1 MRREGRLLYTSTR
14 RPPVSPY
21 AIIRPMFPPPL
32 SIAPRLSGVNRAAAR
47 NFLIVHSGLLICA
60 LFLLAGLATAGD
72 YSVSP
77 DETNQRRIAQANLDY
92 ILGQADRIATPNYH
106 DRVYGIAF
114 ELPLLLAER
123 ALGLTDYYQ
132 IHRLR
137 SILTHLFFIIGGY
150 FCYLL
155 AYRLFNNRL
164 IAVLALLIFLL
175 HPRIYAHSFLNS
187 KDPVFLSMFSLALYL
202 LERAFR
208 RDTLGAF
215 ILLGIAVGLLTNLR
229 IMGVML
235 FPAVIAMRVL
245 DLFYAGGGPERK
257 RLLLTAGLFSL
268 AAGLTVYALSPYA
281 WTNPIDYLA
290 ASLALT
296 IDHPTIVW
304 QLFQGRLYWSNE
316 LPPHY
321 TATWFSI
328 TMPPLILLLGGIGAA
343 VVVAQAIARPGAFFR
358 NTRQRFLLLALA
370 VFLLPPLAAALL
382 SSSQNNDWRHFYFLY
397 APFCLLAAWGGGWLR
412 AGLRRQG
419 GWPAGTLF
427 LMGTGLGLILLQ
439 LIQLHPFQYSY
450 FNFLVDRT
458 TPEQLRTQYNLDHW
472 QLAYRQGLE
481 YLLKRHPDETLAVRT
496 RARRRNLPPT
506 GGHRLLPPA
515 GEGRA
520 DYELLY
526 QSEGSQPDL
535 TFNTAYRFR
544 LYNNTLIA
552 VRPLDSARMTPAA
565 IAAYREIYRQAV
577 AGEPIIR
584 ADYQVYRQG
593 QRLTFIKENCPPE
606 SRDARFSVKLF
617 PPDPELLPPPAAA
630 VSAYIYPHRLSSYPV
645 RLDGLCLA
653 VIQLPAAARGDI
665 ILAQHPPDPA
675 RPTAIWEEL
684 YSLSPP
690 GLREQIAE
698 LQSQQPPPDPDAFAV
713 FLDQDAAGGY
723 RLLYAKE
730 NCAPAEY
737 ATPLTLHIYPVN
749 LADLP
754 ARHRDNGF
762 DNRDFSLGQYGGRP
776 GGECLAVVPLPDYPI
791 AAIRTGQSG
800 IWETNLYPP
809 ANPDDLRAAYAA
821 LSDIQPA
828 ARADFALYIQD
839 NRLIYLRETCAAA
852 DTAAA
857 FFLHILPAD
866 VSDLPAERQA
876 AGFANWDF
884 DFARWGGSFDGKCLA
899 AVPLPDYPVKEIRTG
914 QVQAEQ
920 GESWAVE
927 LMVEW

>member
-1 MRREGRLLYTSTR
+1 MTVAGREGRSLC
-14 RPPVSPY
+14 
-21 AIIRPMFPPPL
+21 AIIRPMFPPLRRIFPL
-32 SIAPRLSGVNRAAAR
+32 LADRRRAAAR
-47 NFLIVHSGLLICA
+47 NFLTVHGGLLICA
-60 LFLLAGLATAGD
+60 LFMLVGLVTAGG

-137 SILTHLFFIIGGY
+137 SILTHLFFIVGGY
-150 FCYLL
+150 FCYRL
-155 AYRLFNNRL
+155 AYRLFGSRL
-164 IAVLALLIFLL
+164 LAILALLIFLL

-215 ILLGIAVGLLTNLR
+215 VLLGIAVGALTNLR

-235 FPAVIAMRVL
+235 FPAVIAMRGL
-245 DLFYAGGGPERK
+245 DLLYAGNGPERK
-257 RLLLTAGLFSL
+257 GILLTAGLFIL

-281 WTNPIDYLA
+281 WTNPGDYLA

-296 IDHPTIVW
+296 MDHPTVVR
-304 QLFQGRLYWSNE
+304 QLFQGQLYLSNE

-328 TMPPLILLLGGIGAA
+328 TMPPLILLMGGIGAA
-343 VVVAQAIARPGAFFR
+343 AVAVRGIDRPGAFFR
-358 NTRQRFLLLALA
+358 NTRLRFWGLLLA

-382 SSSQNNDWRHFYFLY
+382 GPSQNNDWRHFYFLY
-397 APFCLLAAWGGGWLR
+397 APFGLLAAGGLGWLR

-419 GWPAGTLF
+419 GWRCGGYGLAGL
-427 LMGTGLGLILLQ
+427 GLGLILLQ
-439 LIQLHPFQYSY
+439 LVQLHPFQYSY

-458 TPEQLRTQYNLDHW
+458 TPERLRTQYNLDHW
-472 QLAYRQGLE
+472 RLAYRPGLE
-481 YLLKRHPDETLAVRT
+481 YLRERHPEETLAVRT
-496 RARRRNLPPT
+496 RSRRSTLPPA
-506 GGHRLLPPA
+506 GGQRLLPPA
-515 GEGRA
+515 GDGRA

-526 QSEGSQPDL
+526 QPEGSQPDL
-535 TFNTAYRFR
+535 AFNAAYRFR

-565 IAAYREIYRQAV
+565 VAAYREIYRQAV

-584 ADYQVYRQG
+584 ADYKVYLNDK
-593 QRLTFIKENCPPE
+593 RLTFIRENCPPD
-606 SRDARFSVKLF
+606 SPDARFSVKFF

-630 VSAYIYPHRLSSYPV
+630 VGAYIYPHRLSSYPV
-645 RLDGLCLA
+645 RLDGICLA
-653 VIQLPAAARGDI
+653 VIHLPAAARGDI

-675 RPTAIWEEL
+675 RPTTIWEEL

-698 LQSQQPPPDPDAFAV
+698 LRWQQPPPAPDAFAV
-713 FLDQDAAGGY
+713 FLDQDAAGGS
-723 RLLYAKE
+723 RLLYAKGD
-730 NCAPAEY
+730 CSQAEY
-737 ATPLTLHIYPVN
+737 ATPITLHIYPVN

-776 GGECLAVVPLPDYPI
+776 GGECLAAYPLPDYPI
-791 AAIRTGQSG
+791 AALYTGQAG
-800 IWETNLYPP
+800 GWETNLYPP
-809 ANPDDLRAAYAA
+809 ADPESLRATYAA

-828 ARADFALYIQD
+828 ARSNFDLYIQG

-852 DTAAA
+852 DTAAG

-866 VSDLPAERQA
+866 GANLPAERQA
-876 AGFANWDF
+876 AGFANLDF
-884 DFARWGGSFDGKCLA
+884 NFGRWGGSFDGKCLA
-899 AVPLPDYPVKEIRTG
+899 TVPLPEYPIKSLRTG
-914 QVQAEQ
+914 QYVPGQ
-920 GESWAVE
+920 GELWAAE
-927 LMVEW
+927 LAVGR